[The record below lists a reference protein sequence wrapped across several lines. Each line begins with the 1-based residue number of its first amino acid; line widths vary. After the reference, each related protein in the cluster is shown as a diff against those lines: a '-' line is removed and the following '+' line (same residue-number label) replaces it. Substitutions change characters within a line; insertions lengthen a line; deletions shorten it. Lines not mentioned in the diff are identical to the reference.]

1 MSLRERVEGM
11 GERGVLAMLEEE
23 EELGKE
29 REEEEVGR
37 RRWFL

>member
-1 MSLRERVEGM
+1 MFLRERVEGM

-23 EELGKE
+23 ELGEE
-29 REEEEVGR
+29 REEEEEVGR